1 MSKPL
6 LPLDTLL
13 LGVAEP
19 MLMLPLIVAAALL
32 LAVAAALLT
41 VLQLGRALLPVHS
54 PPPLRTRPALPG
66 RATDTVSPF
75 HR

>member
-1 MSKPL
+1 MPKPL

-19 MLMLPLIVAAALL
+19 MLMLPLILATALL

-41 VLQLGRALLPVHS
+41 VMQLGRALLPVHS
-54 PPPLRTRPALPG
+54 PPPLRSRPASPG
-66 RATDTVSPF
+66 RATATLSPF
-75 HR
+75 NR